1 MWQLRADACYFMAMQ
16 KNNNNNKKDFSDIN
30 LNMKNV
36 ADFCNEVRVIHF
48 QDMFRGEYSLL

>member
-1 MWQLRADACYFMAMQ
+1 MWQLRADACYF
-16 KNNNNNKKDFSDIN
+16 NNNNKKDFSDIN

>member
-1 MWQLRADACYFMAMQ
+1 MPAILWLCE
-16 KNNNNNKKDFSDIN
+16 KKKKTKKKHFSGIN

-48 QDMFRGEYSLL
+48 QDIFRGERSLL